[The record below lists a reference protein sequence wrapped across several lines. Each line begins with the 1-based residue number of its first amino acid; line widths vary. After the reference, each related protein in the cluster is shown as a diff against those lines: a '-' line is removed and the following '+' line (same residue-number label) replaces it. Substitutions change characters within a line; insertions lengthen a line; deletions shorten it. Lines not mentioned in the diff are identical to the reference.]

1 QVGIIYQDADSSDL
15 EIFMDIQFKVG
26 NLNKDYD
33 EKGLLD
39 FAFAP
44 NYPKDN
50 RLFIFYSTQVSES
63 SYINYLS
70 EITVNE
76 TPIDESNIKE
86 VILLRIHK
94 ATGFHNGGRLAFG
107 PDGYLYLT
115 IGDMGIQEDPNNYA
129 QRLDVLYGKILRLDV
144 SEPGKYKI

>member
-1 QVGIIYQDADSSDL
+1 MKVELRYNNLSSPISLSQNKSEKDITYIGDQVGIIYQDADSSDL

-63 SYINYLS
+63 IYINYLS
-70 EITVNE
+70 EITVN
-76 TPIDESNIKE
+76 
-86 VILLRIHK
+86 
-94 ATGFHNGGRLAFG
+94 
-107 PDGYLYLT
+107 
-115 IGDMGIQEDPNNYA
+115 
-129 QRLDVLYGKILRLDV
+129 
-144 SEPGKYKI
+144 